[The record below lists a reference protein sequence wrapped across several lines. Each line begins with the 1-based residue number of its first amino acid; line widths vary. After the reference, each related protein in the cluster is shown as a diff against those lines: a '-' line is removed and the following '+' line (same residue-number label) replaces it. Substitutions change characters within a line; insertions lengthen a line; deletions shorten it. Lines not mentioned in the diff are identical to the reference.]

1 MNGPLVEAIGLEK
14 HFHTGQRSVLG
25 RPLETLHAV
34 RGVSLSILRGETLG
48 LVGESGC
55 GKSTLGRLILRLL
68 DPDAGVVRFGG
79 REITGLSRS
88 EMVPLRSRM
97 QIVFQNPY
105 ATLNPRFS
113 VRSTLLEVLAHRGV
127 PPSGR
132 SDRLERVLSLVGL
145 PLDVLDRRPRQLSG
159 GQLQRVGTARAL
171 LVEPEFLVADEPVSA
186 LDVSVQ
192 AQVLNMMA
200 DLRERL
206 GLSILFIAHDLRVV
220 EHVSDRVAV
229 MYLGKIVEAASS
241 EDLYSAGPLHPYS
254 QGLLAAI
261 PQVSGGPRRL
271 EMIEGDPPSPVAI
284 PRGCAFAGRCSR
296 RMPRCVEEEPA
307 LREVGPG
314 RTVACHL
321 YAEAAR

>member
-1 MNGPLVEAIGLEK
+1 MSQALVEAVNLEK
-14 HFHTGQRSVLG
+14 RFHTGQKSVFG
-25 RPLETLHAV
+25 RPMETLHAV
-34 RGVSLSILRGETLG
+34 RGVSLGVARGETLG

-55 GKSTLGRLILRLL
+55 GKSTLGRLLLRLL
-68 DPDAGVVRFGG
+68 DPDRGSVFFDG
-79 REITGLSRS
+79 RDITRIARG
-88 EMVPLRSRM
+88 EMAQLRSRM
-97 QIVFQNPY
+97 QVVFQNPY

-113 VRSTLLEVLAHRGV
+113 VRSTLAEVLATRGV
-127 PPSGR
+127 PR
-132 SDRLERVLSLVGL
+132 AERQERVERVFSLVGL

-171 LVEPEFLVADEPVSA
+171 LVEPQFLVADEPVSA

-229 MYLGKIVEAASS
+229 MYLGKIVETASS
-241 EDLYSAGPLHPYS
+241 EDLYRAGPLHPYA

-261 PQVSGGPRRL
+261 PQVSGGARNTAV
-271 EMIEGDPPSPVAI
+271 MEGDPPSPVNV
-284 PRGCAFAGRCSR
+284 PRGCSFAGRCPE
-296 RMPRCVEEEPA
+296 RMPRCTEEEPELLEA
-307 LREVGPG
+307 GAG
-314 RTVACHL
+314 RMVACHL
-321 YAEAAR
+321 HHPR